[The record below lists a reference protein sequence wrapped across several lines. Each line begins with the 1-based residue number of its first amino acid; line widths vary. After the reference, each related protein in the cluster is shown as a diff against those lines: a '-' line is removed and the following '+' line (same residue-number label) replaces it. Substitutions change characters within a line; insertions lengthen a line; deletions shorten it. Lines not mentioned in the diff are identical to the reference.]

1 MLGVV
6 EPIFAQYPTSPS
18 PTSAFASA
26 RVPSSPTAHSCKSS
40 EALTYRAS
48 TAPSAALQE
57 LSSALLSSE
66 IPFATLSGY
75 PGVAERH
82 PTCASN
88 ISCFIC
94 REPAFVAIYTFA
106 HSSSMDHSH
115 HHHHQGS
122 RILSK

>member
-26 RVPSSPTAHSCKSS
+26 RVPSGPPAHSCKSS
-40 EALTYRAS
+40 EALTCRAS
-48 TAPSAALQE
+48 TAPSAAVQE

-66 IPFATLSGY
+66 IPFAALSGY
-75 PGVAERH
+75 LGVAKRH
-82 PTCASN
+82 PTCAFN
-88 ISCFIC
+88 RSCFTC
-94 REPAFVAIYTFA
+94 LEPAFVATYTFA

-115 HHHHQGS
+115 HHHRQGS